1 MSNFEEMRKKY
12 IPTTTIQTVNDPNI
26 MDHMVSYDSQITDTF
41 IDQLKEEYREQK
53 EINKI
58 LTENNYESNIKEIE
72 TFIVDNKTNVS
83 EQLHSLENIFEDLKK
98 IVCENSELKKQQ
110 VEYNDILESEEA
122 KNVAT
127 NMKDIK
133 KLKNQMI
140 LFLQKNGIHL

>member
-1 MSNFEEMRKKY
+1 MSNFEEMRKNY

-72 TFIVDNKTNVS
+72 TFIVDNNTNVS

>member
-1 MSNFEEMRKKY
+1 MSNFEEMRKNY
-12 IPTTTIQTVNDPNI
+12 IPTRTIQKKSDPNI
-26 MDHMVSYDSQITDTF
+26 MEHMVSYDPQITDTF
-41 IDQLKEEYREQK
+41 LDQLKEEYREQK

-72 TFIVDNKTNVS
+72 TFIVDNKSNIS
-83 EQLHSLENIFEDLKK
+83 EQLLSLENVFEDLKK
-98 IVCENSELKKQQ
+98 IVHENSELKKQQ
-110 VEYNDILESEEA
+110 VEYNEILESEEP
-122 KNVAT
+122 KNIAT